1 MLRPARDLATTA
13 VVLLTVEIPA
23 RCHQQTSVPFF
34 ANHTWYKENTAYILD
49 THAGYIL
56 LRILHYTWRLQCSS
70 LLQTLACRAPHR
82 GLCPTDRTPRLLL
95 LDRTLCSVLLGRE
108 TAAPHAV
115 GVEVVAEAELDATD
129 EVEEAAEIVLDVEV
143 EVKPSMIAPATERKS
158 YCYQI
163 QCTY

>member
-13 VVLLTVEIPA
+13 VVLLTVEI
-23 RCHQQTSVPFF
+23 
-34 ANHTWYKENTAYILD
+34 
-49 THAGYIL
+49 
-56 LRILHYTWRLQCSS
+56 QCSS

-143 EVKPSMIAPATERKS
+143 EVKPSMIARDCLQRLAACARAG
-158 YCYQI
+158 C
-163 QCTY
+163 QCTQHPRT